1 MRVRALCA
9 VLHSFNHWFF
19 HSVLVLLWCCRWTLH
34 TWKDACSFNMCGT
47 PVCFILLFF
56 LLCIFPGWTDCWCC
70 CYLLLFLFSVLRFYQ
85 LLLEKL
91 SEYHHA
97 PEAIAKKKRR
107 SRSWNGNH
115 VWECCLNWT
124 LRAWIWHTSGPFIS
138 RNIICIHKS
147 QENERNSSNAR
158 RNGILWFF
166 GGKS

>member
-97 PEAIAKKKRR
+97 PEAIAKKKKTEPQLKWEPCVGMLPQLNTARVNLTHIWPIYLKEHNLHSQITRKWEKLFQCQTKWHIMVFRR
-107 SRSWNGNH
+107 
-115 VWECCLNWT
+115 
-124 LRAWIWHTSGPFIS
+124 
-138 RNIICIHKS
+138 
-147 QENERNSSNAR
+147 
-158 RNGILWFF
+158 
-166 GGKS
+166 